1 MAKKRMFNLSIV
13 DSDSFLDMPM
23 SAQALYFHLNMR
35 ADDDGFVGNPKRVQR
50 NVGASDDD
58 LKILV
63 VKRYLLVFEDGV
75 IAIKHWRM
83 HNTIQSDRYTPTEYL
98 EERNLLRIKENKAY
112 SLHEGVLVSEVMDKK
127 SKRIVNSSIIECNQ
141 SVNTLVT
148 DCNQDDSK
156 MFPKTETDCFQD
168 DSKMFP
174 EMETKE
180 ADLFPNVETSRKQN
194 DSADIGLG
202 LGKGIDR
209 VCETDIY
216 NINNNNISEHE
227 HTHTHTHTKKPEQE
241 YYESLCRRYG
251 REFVDI
257 RVKRGQGYNGITWA
271 MIGRWCEQDW
281 QREQNA
287 ARAAPKLNQFNQ
299 GDKTSYDMERL
310 ERALLGNC
318 CVETRG

>member
-63 VKRYLLVFEDGV
+63 VKRYLLAFEDGV

-141 SVNTLVT
+141 SVNTVE
-148 DCNQDDSK
+148 
-156 MFPKTETDCFQD
+156 TECFQD

-180 ADLFPNVETSRKQN
+180 ANLFPNVETSRKQN

-209 VCETDIY
+209 VCVKETDIY

-227 HTHTHTHTKKPEQE
+227 HTHTKKPEQE

-271 MIGRWCEQDW
+271 MIGKWCEQDW
-281 QREQNA
+281 QRERNA
-287 ARAAPKLNQFNQ
+287 SRASPNQFNQ
-299 GDKTSYDMERL
+299 GEKTSYDMECL
-310 ERALLGNC
+310 ERALLGNR